1 MYFFK
6 YVGASFDY
14 IYPHMDN
21 NAKIKLSF
29 TLNNRKNTFLRRMD
43 IYGEPIT
50 TTNESMARAFKQKDV
65 PYLLKK
71 LITKYGKE
79 NIKDINPKKVL

>member
-14 IYPHMDN
+14 IYQPMDN